1 MNELKSGGKNADALV
16 IVAHPDDETIWM
28 GGTILRHN
36 DIGWTIIS
44 LCRSEDKDRAPK
56 FNKVCNILQA
66 KGIISDLD
74 DEILKP
80 LENKTVINKIL
91 SLLPKKEYDYVYTH
105 SSNGEYGHIR
115 HIEVH
120 KAVVQMIK
128 DKEIICQK
136 LFFFN
141 YKTGKNVLFP
151 DLVPPK
157 PIVSPDSDLIINL
170 TDKELEK
177 KKHIVRDIYGYP
189 NEKGFELASCNK
201 IETFKEFKW

>member
-36 DIGWTIIS
+36 DIRWTIIS

-66 KGIISDLD
+66 KGVISDLD
-74 DEILKP
+74 DEILEP
-80 LENKTVINKIL
+80 LENKNVINKIL
-91 SLLPKKEYDYVYTH
+91 SLLPKKEYNYVYTH
-105 SSNGEYGHIR
+105 GENGEYGHIR

-120 KAVVQMIK
+120 RAVLQMVKNRQIL
-128 DKEIICQK
+128 CHK
-136 LFFFN
+136 LLFFN
-141 YKTGKNVLFP
+141 YKTGVNIPFP
-151 DLVPPK
+151 NLTPPK
-157 PIVSPDSDLIINL
+157 SIENSDSDLIIHL
-170 TDKELEK
+170 TDEELEK
-177 KKHIVRDIYGYP
+177 KKHIVQDIYGYP
-189 NEKGFELASCNK
+189 NENGFELASCNK